1 MKIATT
7 TFVMFFSLFSCT
19 LTSTGCGKP
28 SMKSEEG
35 QMTEQEA
42 REAIFKASEE
52 KANGLGE

>member
-1 MKIATT
+1 
-7 TFVMFFSLFSCT
+7 
-19 LTSTGCGKP
+19 
-28 SMKSEEG
+28 MKSEEG